1 MFLLKTLEDLARFGS
16 DIFTQNSEEM
26 VRQGFTATLKFV
38 M

>member
-1 MFLLKTLEDLARFGS
+1 MFLLKTLAVLARFGS
-16 DIFTQNSEEM
+16 NIFIQNCEEM